1 MELLERDTVTVAQ
14 SAHTELA
21 NRIIDVIFAQRRL
34 LPGEQEKESLC
45 QVETAPHIDKIVRCI
60 ENNTPIRLVLPAFP
74 AKSPSRLKT
83 LGHLPDLGEELA
95 FANLCDLCDNIA
107 KVYAPGAKVIVCSDG
122 RVFADIVHIP
132 DHEVTA
138 YNDTMRRNARE
149 KGLDQI
155 EFFDLDDVYPDVKD
169 FGMLREDLMIIYG
182 EALQSLRNRC
192 RTEPAAGEM
201 YRGITRFMF
210 EDFSGIPAFSGM
222 SRNAIQGAAR
232 LAAYRVIQRSNAWG
246 RLLAQHLP
254 DTVRLSIHPQFR
266 VSEKIGISL
275 VDSTNCW
282 ATPWHSVVLKR
293 ADKVSLV
300 PRRQAEEM
308 NAALIFKNG
317 RPSHFELP
325 V

>member
-1 MELLERDTVTVAQ
+1 MELLERETAELCPRAQ
-14 SAHTELA
+14 LAHQ
-21 NRIIDVIFAQRRL
+21 IIGVIFAQRRL
-34 LPGEQEKESLC
+34 LPGELEKETLRHI
-45 QVETAPHIDKIVRCI
+45 ETAPHIDKIMRCI
-60 ENNTPIRLVLPAFP
+60 DNNAPIRLVLPAFP

-83 LGHLPDLGEELA
+83 LSHLPDLGEELA
-95 FANLCDLCDNIA
+95 FANLCQLCDDIA

-149 KGLDQI
+149 QGLDQI

-182 EALQSLRNRC
+182 ESLQSLRQRC
-192 RTEPAAGEM
+192 RTEPAAAEM

-210 EDFSGIPAFSGM
+210 EDFSGIAAFSGM

-232 LAAYRVIQRSNAWG
+232 MAAYRVIQRSNAWG

-275 VDSTNCW
+275 VDSSNCW

-325 V
+325 A